1 MQGSLH
7 YNYYIHC
14 CIVTHFGPYT
24 LSLVS
29 VTLLTQFT
37 PTLVSCL
44 CIKAHDD
51 SFIALHFLCNVFFT
65 SIIYSHVFNDI
76 CNIILL
82 FITQYGITVYI
93 EIAMV
98 YKH

>member
-1 MQGSLH
+1 MIPSLH
-7 YNYYIHC
+7 
-14 CIVTHFGPYT
+14 CI
-24 LSLVS
+24 
-29 VTLLTQFT
+29 
-37 PTLVSCL
+37 
-44 CIKAHDD
+44 
-51 SFIALHFLCNVFFT
+51 FLCNVFFT
-65 SIIYSHVFNDI
+65 SIIYSHVLNDI